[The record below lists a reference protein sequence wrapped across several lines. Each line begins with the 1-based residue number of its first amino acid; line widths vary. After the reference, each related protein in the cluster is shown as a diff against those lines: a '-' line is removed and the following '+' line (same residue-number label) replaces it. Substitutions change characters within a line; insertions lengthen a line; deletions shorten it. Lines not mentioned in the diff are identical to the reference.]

1 MAVRVFNH
9 SPHVVHTVTGVP
21 IPSQG
26 YADVPL
32 ADVEAALEKGKLR
45 LIADMAEVIPPI
57 ITDNKITEYPDPD
70 MLVGKAKSPFP
81 KAVTAELTVEQTDEP
96 ETPIT
101 AVPAISQNGGGS
113 STIKSKR
120 ARSKRP
126 SSAKE

>member
-32 ADVEAALEKGKLR
+32 ADVEAALKKGKLR

-57 ITDNKITEYPDPD
+57 VVDIKSTDG
-70 MLVGKAKSPFP
+70 LA
-81 KAVTAELTVEQTDEP
+81 TDP

>member
-9 SPHVVHTVTGVP
+9 SPHVVHTVMGVP

-32 ADVEAALEKGKLR
+32 TDVKIALEKGKLR
-45 LIADMAEVIPPI
+45 LIADMDEVIPPI
-57 ITDNKITEYPDPD
+57 VVDIKSTEGLAYDP
-70 MLVGKAKSPFP
+70 K
-81 KAVTAELTVEQTDEP
+81 
-96 ETPIT
+96 TPIT
-101 AVPAISQNGGGS
+101 AVPAISQNEDGS